1 MVIELKGR
9 GGSEMRSSWLKV
21 LLVILSVGIVVVS
34 GLYVDLNSR
43 LKEQRVEL
51 GRQREELEDQNQRL
65 EELVQGLEEELEIS
79 RNYTTTLESRLLSL
93 IFQVI
98 NSTKTPKV
106 VPRRPVFY
114 IGDTVTFYIMYDF
127 PLYGSSI
134 KVWNPDE
141 NLVWETNPLV
151 EWIQLS
157 NGTWTVSFYAQVANE
172 TPMTLWEMPV
182 GKYTWSFVYDVLDIR
197 GEFSVLAQG
206 PAE

>member
-1 MVIELKGR
+1 MKDQNIAIAAGL
-9 GGSEMRSSWLKV
+9 
-21 LLVILSVGIVVVS
+21 IIVVVALG
-34 GLYVDLNSR
+34 GLTIHNMQTKLTE
-43 LKEQRVEL
+43 KESKIDA
-51 GRQREELEDQNQRL
+51 LESSVNEL